1 MGSLSGTYKEAYRE
15 GFGPLIEGFSFVPY
29 NNFEKMESAVT
40 DKTAGIILEL
50 VQGEGG
56 INIADKEY
64 ISSVRKLCDEKG
76 IIFIADEIQTGFC
89 RTGKFFASEHYNLNP
104 DLMTVAKGIAGGFPI
119 GAVLCSDKI
128 SMPVGKHGTTFGGNP
143 LACAA
148 ANAAIDF
155 MNENKLYEQAEAKGK
170 YFVDSLNREEL
181 TKVRE
186 IRSLGLMIGIELKEK
201 VKPYLQQLMEKKV
214 LALPAGLT
222 VIRLLPPLTI
232 STEELD
238 IVAQTL
244 IEVLK

>member
-1 MGSLSGTYKEAYRE
+1 
-15 GFGPLIEGFSFVPY
+15 
-29 NNFEKMESAVT
+29 VT

-64 ISSVRKLCDEKG
+64 ISKTRKLCDEKE
-76 IIFIADEIQTGFC
+76 IMFIADEIQTGFC
-89 RTGKFFASEHYNLNP
+89 RTGKFFACEHYSLNP
-104 DLMTVAKGIAGGFPI
+104 DIMTIAKGIAGGFPV

-155 MNENKLYEQAEAKGK
+155 MQKEKLHEQAEIKGN
-170 YFVDSLNREEL
+170 YFVDKLKREQL

-186 IRSLGLMIGIELKEK
+186 IRNVGLMVGIELKEK
-201 VKPYLQQLMEKKV
+201 VSPYLEKLLQEKV
-214 LALPAGLT
+214 LALPAGTT

-232 STEELD
+232 SNEDLD
-238 IVAQTL
+238 IVAEKL
-244 IEVLK
+244 IKVLQ